1 MSSENM
7 TSGLG
12 KYEESKKN
20 QTKDNKNSVK
30 QKKPKTKKSGKG
42 IQENPTE

>member
-20 QTKDNKNSVK
+20 QTKDNKNTVK
-30 QKKPKTKKSGKG
+30 QKKQKTKKSGKG
-42 IQENPTE
+42 GQDNAIE